1 MEQIPA
7 LDPNLVVESIHAL
20 EPIPFWNWFQE
31 LLELEL
37 ELESESYI
45 SEKGSKSSSGTDSR
59 PES

>member
-7 LDPNLVVESIHAL
+7 LDPNLAAESNYAL

-37 ELESESYI
+37 ELKSYI

>member
-7 LDPNLVVESIHAL
+7 LDPNLAVESIYAL

-37 ELESESYI
+37 ELES
-45 SEKGSKSSSGTDSR
+45 
-59 PES
+59 

>member
-1 MEQIPA
+1 MEHIPA

-37 ELESESYI
+37 ELESYI
-45 SEKGSKSSSGTDSR
+45 SEKASKSSSGTNSR

>member
-1 MEQIPA
+1 MEHIPA

-37 ELESESYI
+37 ESHGIGPEVESIPGLESVPRLELI
-45 SEKGSKSSSGTDSR
+45 Q
-59 PES
+59 

>member
-7 LDPNLVVESIHAL
+7 LDPNLAVESIHAL

-37 ELESESYI
+37 ESESYI
-45 SEKGSKSSSGTDSR
+45 SEKGSKSSSGTDSK

>member
-7 LDPNLVVESIHAL
+7 LDPNLAVESIYAL

-37 ELESESYI
+37 ESESHM
-45 SEKGSKSSSGTDSR
+45 SEKGSKSSSGTNSR

>member
-7 LDPNLVVESIHAL
+7 PDPNLAVESIYAL
-20 EPIPFWNWFQE
+20 EPILFWNWFQE
-31 LLELEL
+31 LLEL